1 MASSRRR
8 KPRRKRVGRVSLYL
22 HHGAWWVYYRDGQ
35 QQVRRRIGEDETL
48 ADQVAAQVNA
58 QLATAAPTMF
68 SFTPLTVSELCR
80 RFLDDHE
87 HIQRSSLA
95 TIRRYRAALQH
106 LEQFATKAGGNPP
119 AHDIQADQFA
129 RFLRSSKVTPNGHP
143 HTKRRALRDK
153 GVRFILET
161 CRSLYG
167 YAAKKRHLPPYGE
180 NPFAGLGGKRFHIED
195 AKPIFVFDADTEIA
209 FLNAADDWAFQI
221 HFTLAKT
228 GVRPG
233 ELIHLL
239 VEDLDLET
247 GWMQVREKPELG
259 WRIKSRRERAVPLVD
274 ELVAVLRRVVGQR
287 KSGVVF
293 LREQFEP
300 SRSSLA
306 SSNRAGLAR
315 ALTQRIEKT
324 ERETEQTLSRE
335 ARAKIAATVWRDAG
349 AVKADQI
356 RLSFI
361 RTARAS
367 GLQEA
372 TCPKSWR
379 HSFAT
384 LLQDANVDPLIRQIT
399 LGHTPVGS
407 IEGALGMTTLYT
419 HTRPETQR
427 REVLRA
433 LRLWPQSL
441 ELGQQFANRTRS

>member
-8 KPRRKRVGRVSLYL
+8 KPRRKRVGRVSLYH

-68 SFTPLTVSELCR
+68 SFTPLTVPELCR

-87 HIQRSSLA
+87 HVQRSSLA
-95 TIRRYRAALQH
+95 TIRRYGSALQH

-119 AHDIQADQFA
+119 AHDIQADQFV
-129 RFLRSSKVTPNGHP
+129 RYLRSSKIAPNGHP

-161 CRSLYG
+161 CRSLFG
-167 YAAKKRHLPPYGE
+167 WAAKKRHMPPYGQ
-180 NPFAGLGGKRFHIED
+180 NPFAGLGGKRCRIED
-195 AKPIFVFDADTEIA
+195 AKPIFVFDADTELV
-209 FLNAADDWAFQI
+209 FLNTANDWAFPV

-228 GVRPG
+228 GLRPG

-239 VEDLDLET
+239 IEDLDLES
-247 GWMQVREKPELG
+247 GWMQVREKPELS
-259 WRIKSRRERAVPLVD
+259 WRIKSRRERAVPLID

-287 KSGVVF
+287 TSGVVF
-293 LREQFEP
+293 QREQFEP
-300 SRSSLA
+300 GRGSLA
-306 SSNRAGLAR
+306 TSNRVGLAR
-315 ALTQRIEKT
+315 AVTQRIEKA

-335 ARAKIAATVWRDAG
+335 ARAKIAGTVWRDAG

-361 RTARAS
+361 RTARAA

-441 ELGQQFANRTRS
+441 ELGQQFANRTGS